1 MVDAVMREGYVRRFA
16 RVLAYIDAHLEG
28 DLPSEALAAVAGLS
42 RHHFQ
47 RQFRDAFGLTVQRY
61 VQLVRLRRASYQL
74 AFRGHRILEIA
85 LAAGYTSHE
94 AFTRAFH
101 KQLGQLPSEFRA
113 RPDWPRWQHAQDA
126 VSSVRGWP
134 APALGE
140 VAVITAP
147 RTRLLAIPHRGEPQA
162 LYATIRRFIAWR
174 RAHQLSPAT
183 TATYNLVYDHPADV
197 EPADFRF
204 DLCVAS
210 ETHPAGDGAVEHVL
224 PAGRRAHVCHVG
236 SDDGLWRRVSALYED
251 WLPGSGEIPDDVPLY
266 LCRRVFFPD
275 VREHEAVTDVYLP
288 LADLTSAQKP

>member
-1 MVDAVMREGYVRRFA
+1 VREAYARRFA
-16 RVLAYIDAHLEG
+16 RVLAHIDAHLE
-28 DLPSEALAAVAGLS
+28 DELPIEELAAVAGLS

-47 RQFRDAFGLTVQRY
+47 RQFRHAFGLAVHRY

-101 KQLGQLPSEFRA
+101 KQLGQLPSDFRA
-113 RPDWPRWQHAQDA
+113 RPDWPRWQQVQDP

-134 APALGE
+134 APALGD
-140 VAVITAP
+140 VAVITVP
-147 RTRLLAIPHRGEPQA
+147 RTRLLAMQHRGEPQA
-162 LYATIRRFIAWR
+162 LYATIRRFIGWR
-174 RAHQLSPAT
+174 RVHRLSPAT
-183 TATYNLVYDHPADV
+183 TATYNLVYDSPADV
-197 EPADFRF
+197 RPADFRF

-210 ETHPAGDGAVEHVL
+210 ETHPAGDGVVERVL
-224 PAGRRAHVCHVG
+224 PAGRRAHVRHVG
-236 SDDGLWRRVSALYED
+236 SDDVLWSRVSALYED
-251 WLPGSGEIPDDVPLY
+251 WLPDSGEAPDDVPLY

-288 LADLTSAQKP
+288 LADVTSAQKP